1 MPSEVRTQIA
11 GSVLSHVASV
21 GQHVKAGEVVCTI
34 ECMKTEIHVEATVD
48 GTVTWLR
55 PCGETIETDD
65 VLVIIDA

>member
-1 MPSEVRTQIA
+1 MARYETQIA

-21 GQHVKAGEVVCTI
+21 GQRVKAGEVVCTI
-34 ECMKTEIHVEATVD
+34 ECMKTELHVESTVD

-65 VLVIIDA
+65 VLVILDV